1 MYVACPLTETKIHI
15 TPKVMLIPPYG
26 PSKATTTKY
35 DVISKCQSEK
45 PPSPSRDNAIYV
57 WRLNSFAGRILTH
70 SEDCLDLTCQDLTH
84 LQAEYLH
91 ILRTV

>member
-15 TPKVMLIPPYG
+15 TPKAMLIPPYG
-26 PSKATTTKY
+26 PSKVTTTKY
-35 DVISKCQSEK
+35 MSSK
-45 PPSPSRDNAIYV
+45 NANLRNPHHPQEIM
-57 WRLNSFAGRILTH
+57 LS
-70 SEDCLDLTCQDLTH
+70 TCQDLTH